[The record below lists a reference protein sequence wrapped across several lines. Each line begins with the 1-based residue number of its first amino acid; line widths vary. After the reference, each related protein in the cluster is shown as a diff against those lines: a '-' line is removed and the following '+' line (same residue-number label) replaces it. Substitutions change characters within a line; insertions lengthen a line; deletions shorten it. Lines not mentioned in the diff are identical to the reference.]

1 MPPKLQTSAISV
13 EISSRNFVILS
24 KIVNNKD
31 EPSERE
37 RKSQWLPEI
46 I

>member
-1 MPPKLQTSAISV
+1 M

-24 KIVNNKD
+24 KNVNNND

-37 RKSQWLPEI
+37 RKRQW
-46 I
+46 

>member
-1 MPPKLQTSAISV
+1 M

-24 KIVNNKD
+24 KIVNNND

-37 RKSQWLPEI
+37 RQRQW
-46 I
+46 